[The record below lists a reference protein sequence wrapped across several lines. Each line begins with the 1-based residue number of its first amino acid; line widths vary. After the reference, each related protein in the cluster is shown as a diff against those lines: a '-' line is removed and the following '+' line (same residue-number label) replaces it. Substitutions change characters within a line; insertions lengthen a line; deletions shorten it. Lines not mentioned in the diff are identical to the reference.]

1 MPTQGP
7 KNGDGEPSS
16 QVNFSTQA
24 GWRKQIHKR
33 LEVKGKDLERMGGIF
48 MTYLRT
54 GCGLDLEQVQLS
66 FPVLVWAFPVS
77 VMAIVTALAPVGVSF
92 SIC

>member
-1 MPTQGP
+1 MW
-7 KNGDGEPSS
+7 KF
-16 QVNFSTQA
+16 V
-24 GWRKQIHKR
+24 R

-48 MTYLRT
+48 MTYLRA

-77 VMAIVTALAPVGVSF
+77 VMAIATALAPVGVSF